1 MAGDYPYELLEHPQE
16 LAAFGEWSEEVYRDF
31 QACQLGRM
39 SEAQFIAKH
48 QARKAILVLD
58 MTGFTEAAQKF
69 GELASL
75 LRIYDVQKVC
85 APIFRQHRAAL
96 IHAFA
101 DDLTVIFDDPGTA
114 LDVAFEVHHRID
126 VFNRSSLA
134 SAHPARCC
142 IGIGYGDIFAIGPN
156 LAMGDEMNM
165 ASKLGEDTAR
175 GGETLT
181 TANVYKALRHRGDCT
196 FQAQSS
202 DDLIFPYYTVQR
214 NR

>member
-1 MAGDYPYELLEHPQE
+1 MADDFPYELLEDPVA

-31 QACQLGRM
+31 QACQQGHM
-39 SEAQFIAKH
+39 SEAQFNAKH
-48 QARKAILVLD
+48 KARKAIFVVD
-58 MTGFTEAAQKF
+58 MTGFTEAAQKY

-85 APIFRQHRAAL
+85 APIFRQHHAAL

-101 DDLTVIFDDPGTA
+101 DDLTVIFEDPGTA
-114 LDVAFEVHHRID
+114 LDAAFEVHQRID
-126 VFNRSSLA
+126 LFNRSSRA

-175 GGETLT
+175 GGETLVT
-181 TANVYKALRHRGDCT
+181 VNVYNALKQRPDCT
-196 FQAQSS
+196 FQPQAN
-202 DDLIFPYYTVQR
+202 DDLIFPYYSVQR
-214 NR
+214 KG